1 MKSLAPLAFAT
12 LLLGCPSKD
21 SSSSS
26 GATSPST
33 SGSPAASSSAT
44 PAGTGTG
51 PLANLE
57 SQPSVAEP
65 WTSSDGKPLPM
76 LYYTAQNVRISASCK
91 QASGQLDCD
100 AIRQLRTAVPVEV
113 AGGGRP
119 GTSMGTKGCKK
130 LGYQLVTG
138 RNSVGAEDG
147 FCTFPD
153 GSMLSTGALE
163 QYGMKILER

>member
-1 MKSLAPLAFAT
+1 MKSLALLAFAS

-33 SGSPAASSSAT
+33 TPSASSAT
-44 PAGTGTG
+44 PVGTG

-65 WTSSDGKPLPM
+65 WTSSDGKQLAM
-76 LYYTAQNVRISASCK
+76 LYYTGQNVRISASCK
-91 QASGQLDCD
+91 QPSGQLDCD
-100 AIRQLRTAVPVEV
+100 AIRQLRNAPPVAVVN
-113 AGGGRP
+113 GGRP
-119 GTSMGTKGCKK
+119 GTSMGTKGCRQ
-130 LGYQLVTG
+130 LGNQHVTG

-153 GSMLSTGALE
+153 GSMVSTGALE
-163 QYGMKILER
+163 QYGMKILSP